1 MNSKRKTRENVGPL
15 LNKGN
20 VLVMGD
26 TEKVEMLNTFYAS
39 VFTAKTLPRD
49 FWTLE
54 GRKRFKEM
62 ESFCLVEEEMVQE
75 HLGGISVHKSMG
87 PDEMHPCVPWG
98 AGRGDC

>member
-1 MNSKRKTRENVGPL
+1 VNSKRKTRENVGPL